1 MKKTLTIFLLLLSL
15 TAQAQ
20 WDTVGRTRLRP
31 KTAPL
36 VGAALFS
43 TGALISIRP
52 EFHDREISIYNHL
65 GLADV
70 TKLHFDDY
78 LQFAPT
84 LAAFALNLAGLES
97 QHNIG
102 QMTLLTGT
110 SALIGM
116 AAIESA
122 KLFYQV
128 QRPDGSGYSSFPSG
142 HTYLAFLGAE
152 ILRRE
157 YGKRYP
163 WITYAGYGVAAL
175 VGIMRMY
182 NSRHWF
188 SDVLGGAGVS
198 ILSVSASYSLWLD

>member
-1 MKKTLTIFLLLLSL
+1 MKKTLTIFLMLLSL

-31 KTAPL
+31 KTVPL

-52 EFHDREISIYNHL
+52 EFHDREISIYNHR

-97 QHNIG
+97 EHNFG

-128 QRPDGSGYSSFPSG
+128 QRPDGRGYSSFPSG
-142 HTYLAFLGAE
+142 TPTWPSSGPKSCAANTASATHGSPMPAMAWP
-152 ILRRE
+152 
-157 YGKRYP
+157 P
-163 WITYAGYGVAAL
+163 WWASCACTTAAT
-175 VGIMRMY
+175 G
-182 NSRHWF
+182 
-188 SDVLGGAGVS
+188 
-198 ILSVSASYSLWLD
+198 SATSSAAPA